1 MKICKNCV
9 LPDTFPGLRLDEEG
23 ICQYCRALK
32 PTAIRQQDRDDYK
45 SRFEALLKEKAGRS
59 DYDALV
65 GYSGGKDSS
74 YVLALLKNTFGLKTL
89 ALTFDNG
96 FLPEQTHENI
106 HTVTQSLGVDHI
118 YIRPDFALLAKI
130 FRAGY
135 ENNIF
140 SAKSLTRASTIC
152 TACIAFSKFGSLR
165 LAIEKSIPF
174 IVFGWS
180 PGQIPLASSIMK
192 NTPSMLKT
200 THKVLYDAVHRTAGR
215 DIDPFFLQEE
225 HMKPGRE
232 LPYNI
237 SPLAFLG
244 YDESE
249 IRNTIAQYGWRSP
262 PDVDANSTNCLLNA
276 LAIVR
281 HEELYGYHP
290 YVFELAKLVREGT
303 MTREEALEKLS
314 RPMEQTVI
322 DSVKKK
328 LDL

>member
-9 LPDTFPGLRLDEEG
+9 LPETFPGLLLDEEG

-32 PTAIRQQDRDDYK
+32 PAAIRQEELDRYK

-74 YVLALLKNTFGLKTL
+74 YLLALLKNTFGLKTL

-96 FLPEQTHENI
+96 FLPEQTHKNI
-106 HTVTQSLGVDHI
+106 RTVTQSLGVDHV

-152 TACIAFSKFGSLR
+152 TACIAFIKFGSLR
-165 LAIEKSIPF
+165 LAIERNIPF
-174 IVFGWS
+174 IGFGWS

-192 NTPSMLKT
+192 T
-200 THKVLYDAVHRTAGR
+200 G
-215 DIDPFFLQEE
+215 
-225 HMKPGRE
+225 
-232 LPYNI
+232 
-237 SPLAFLG
+237 
-244 YDESE
+244 
-249 IRNTIAQYGWRSP
+249 
-262 PDVDANSTNCLLNA
+262 LL
-276 LAIVR
+276 V
-281 HEELYGYHP
+281 
-290 YVFELAKLVREGT
+290 
-303 MTREEALEKLS
+303 
-314 RPMEQTVI
+314 
-322 DSVKKK
+322 
-328 LDL
+328 

>member
-1 MKICKNCV
+1 
-9 LPDTFPGLRLDEEG
+9 L
-23 ICQYCRALK
+23 
-32 PTAIRQQDRDDYK
+32 
-45 SRFEALLKEKAGRS
+45 
-59 DYDALV
+59 

-74 YVLALLKNTFGLKTL
+74 YVMVLLKNTFGLNTL
-89 ALTFDNG
+89 AMTFDNG

-106 HTVTQSLGVDHI
+106 RTATQLLGVDHV

-130 FRAGY
+130 FRASY
-135 ENNIF
+135 KSNIF

-192 NTPSMLKT
+192 NTPSMLKV
-200 THKVLYDAVHRTAGR
+200 THKVLYDAVRRTAGR
-215 DIDPFFLQEE
+215 GIDPFFLQEE
-225 HMKPGRE
+225 HLKTGRE

-237 SPLAFLG
+237 SPLAFLD
-244 YDESE
+244 YDEAD
-249 IRNTIAQYGWRSP
+249 ILNTIAQFGWHSP
-262 PDVDANSTNCLLNA
+262 PEVDANSTNCLLNA

-290 YVFELAKLVREGT
+290 YVFELAKMVREGT

-314 RPMEQTVI
+314 QPPVQTTI
-322 DSVKKK
+322 DFVKKK
-328 LDL
+328 LKI